1 MADLKLLQS
10 LTAALQAS
18 PENTALRLSVIRLQM
33 EAGDSGALPGLLEPL
48 RPEDLDGGEDRV
60 TAAQACTEA
69 NLAERALEF
78 LTGDTAEER
87 LERAR
92 ALLRLDREAEG
103 HEEYQA
109 AVAANPA
116 LEDPDLAAQ
125 LKAYAPPPEDDRPKL
140 RVISNDD
147 TLAEDLHRA
156 LMPEQER
163 VTFANVHGLDKVKEE
178 IRRKIIL
185 PYLKPSLFQKFR
197 KRIGGGILL
206 YGPPG
211 CGKTLLARATAGE
224 CNASFFNVM
233 ISDILDMYI
242 GESER
247 KLHGIFETA
256 RQQAPAVLFFDE
268 IEAVGAKRQYSHE
281 GTSAKVVS
289 QFLSEMDGFNQD
301 NQGVL
306 ILGATNVP
314 WALDPA
320 FRRPGRFDRT
330 FFVPPPDREARAA
343 ILGLELE
350 DRPVAPDL
358 DLGVIASGT
367 SGYSGAD
374 LKNIVETASDIA
386 IEHSIDAGQEVPI
399 RADFLKAALEDSAAT
414 TLEWLTTARNYARYA
429 NDGGQYNSVL
439 EFLRKHGKV

>member
-1 MADLKLLQS
+1 MDAQLIHS
-10 LTAALQAS
+10 LTAALAAS
-18 PENTALRLSVIRLQM
+18 PENIALRLSVIRLHLDADRVD
-33 EAGDSGALPGLLEPL
+33 ELNSLLAPL
-48 RPEDLDGGEDRV
+48 AAEDLDRAEDRLLAGRASIAADLPE
-60 TAAQACTEA
+60 TA
-69 NLAERALEF
+69 LAF
-78 LTGDTAEER
+78 LTDDSAEAR

-92 ALLRLDREAEG
+92 ALLELGREEEG
-103 HEEYQA
+103 QTEYQA
-109 AVAANPA
+109 AVRANPA
-116 LEDPDLAAQ
+116 LEDPDLGAQ
-125 LKAYAPPPEDDRPKL
+125 LKAFKPAMADDRPKL

-147 TLAEDLHRA
+147 TMAEDLHRA

-163 VTFANVHGLDKVKEE
+163 VTFANVRGLEKVKEE

-224 CNASFFNVM
+224 CNAKFFNVM

-247 KLHGIFETA
+247 KLHGIFESA

-306 ILGATNVP
+306 VLGATNVP

-350 DRPVAPDL
+350 ERPVVPGIDL
-358 DLGVIASGT
+358 DVIAKST

-386 IEHSIDAGQEVPI
+386 IERSIDSGHEVPI
-399 RADFLKAALEDSAAT
+399 EAEFLKDALQDSAAT

-429 NDGGQYNSVL
+429 NDGGQYNAVL
-439 EFLRKHGKV
+439 EFLRKHGKM

>member
-1 MADLKLLQS
+1 MDAQLIHS
-10 LTAALQAS
+10 LTAALAAS
-18 PENTALRLSVIRLQM
+18 PDNIALRLSVIRLHLDA
-33 EAGDSGALPGLLEPL
+33 ESSEELNSLLAPL
-48 RPEDLDGGEDRV
+48 AAEDLDRAEDRLLV
-60 TAAQACTEA
+60 ARASIAADLPETA
-69 NLAERALEF
+69 LAF
-78 LTGDTAEER
+78 LTDDSAEAR

-92 ALLRLDREAEG
+92 ALLELGREDEG
-103 HEEYQA
+103 QAEYQA
-109 AVAANPA
+109 AVRDNPA

-125 LKAYAPPPEDDRPKL
+125 LKAFKPATPDDRPKL

-147 TLAEDLHRA
+147 TMTEDLHRA
-156 LMPEQER
+156 LMPEQDR
-163 VTFANVHGLDKVKEE
+163 VTFANVHGLDRVKEE

-429 NDGGQYNSVL
+429 NDGGQYNAVL
-439 EFLRKHGKV
+439 EFLRKHGKM

>member
-1 MADLKLLQS
+1 MVDTKLLYS
-10 LTAALQAS
+10 LISALHAS
-18 PENTALRLSVIRLQM
+18 PENTALRLSVIRLM
-33 EAGDSGALPGLLEPL
+33 VDSGEMEELPDILQPLEPPQLETVEDRLVVVRACLAVGAPEAALPYLQGSSPEEGL
-48 RPEDLDGGEDRV
+48 
-60 TAAQACTEA
+60 A
-69 NLAERALEF
+69 
-78 LTGDTAEER
+78 
-87 LERAR
+87 RAR
-92 ALLRLDREAEG
+92 ALLELGRETEG
-103 HEEYQA
+103 LSEYEA
-109 AVAANPA
+109 AVRANPA
-116 LEDPDLAAQ
+116 LEDPELAAQ
-125 LKAYAPPPEDDRPKL
+125 LKAFAPPVEDNRPKL

-156 LMPEQER
+156 LMPEQDR
-163 VTFANVHGLDKVKEE
+163 ITFANVHGLDKMKEE

-224 CNASFFNVM
+224 CNAKFFNVM

-247 KLHGIFETA
+247 KLHAIFDTA

-306 ILGATNVP
+306 VLGATNVP

-330 FFVPPPDREARAA
+330 FFVPPPDRDARAA
-343 ILGLELE
+343 ILGLELQ
-350 DRPVAPDL
+350 DRPVVPNLDL
-358 DLGVIASGT
+358 DLIAKAT

-386 IEHSIDAGQEVPI
+386 IERSIDSGQEVPI
-399 RADFLKAALEDSAAT
+399 QADFLKEALQDSAAT

-439 EFLRKHGKV
+439 EFLRKHGKM